1 MVKLKPSLTQ
11 KILITSLVL
20 LVGINISA
28 YVFGSN
34 IIGGLSKETS
44 ELAKKVKV
52 SDDEIAKMESIKQQK
67 ANIEDITKIID
78 HLTANKKDNYHQ
90 DIIISTLNSL
100 ANASGLTINQVSF
113 TQPKT
118 TNFDSVKAVIS
129 LAMPISYDNLM
140 TFVQLI
146 ENSLLR
152 MQILNIDIQS
162 SRSEKNEVHNAV
174 TVNGIGIKIYVK

>member
-28 YVFGSN
+28 YVFGSK
-34 IIGGLSKETS
+34 IISNLSEETS

-67 ANIEDITKIID
+67 AKIEDIAKTID
-78 HLTANKKDNYHQ
+78 HLTANKKDNHHQ
-90 DIIISTLNSL
+90 DVIISTLNAL
-100 ANASGLTINQVSF
+100 ASASGLTINQVSF

-118 TNFDSVKAVIS
+118 ANFDNVKATIS
-129 LAMPISYDNLM
+129 LAMPVNYDNLM
-140 TFVQLI
+140 TFMQLI

-152 MQILNIDIQS
+152 MQILNINVQS
-162 SRSEKNEVHNAV
+162 SRSEKNEIHNAV
-174 TVNGIGIKIYVK
+174 TANGIGIKIYVK